1 MMEKKKPLIDPEAF
15 VNLEIRSLHTM
26 SMLRLASRCTRVA
39 QLSPRVCLTSF
50 TRCQSSISQNSDS
63 RNNKVHI
70 EEPKIALT
78 AKVFPLEKDEI
89 TENDVDEWLR
99 AVQTLKEGK
108 TAPETEAEVYLS
120 QLLQPEEFLKEEFVP
135 TKEQLAEVEKY
146 SNKAVPLP
154 IDPVIE
160 NFTNLIM
167 RDGKKE
173 RAQIKLSK
181 ALYMVYLKT
190 RRDPVEVLYET
201 LDKLGPLFQLKVK
214 KTGTA
219 KNRTVPFPLNRR
231 QRNRFA
237 ILWILEGAQKKKSLD
252 FSVRLAEEIIGAYE
266 GKSLG
271 YDKKLQ
277 LHKNAITNRAYIE
290 L

>member
-1 MMEKKKPLIDPEAF
+1 
-15 VNLEIRSLHTM
+15 M
-26 SMLRLASRCTRVA
+26 SMFRLASRHVNVARFTTRV
-39 QLSPRVCLTSF
+39 SISSF
-50 TRCQSSISQNSDS
+50 ARCQSSLTQKSAEPA
-63 RNNKVHI
+63 REVEI
-70 EEPKIALT
+70 EEPKISLT
-78 AKVFPLEKDEI
+78 TKVFPLEKDTI
-89 TENDVDEWLR
+89 TEKDVDEWLS
-99 AVQTLKEGK
+99 AVKTLKNGK
-108 TAPETEAEVYLS
+108 AAPETEAEVYLS

-135 TKEQLAEVEKY
+135 SEEQLAEVEKY
-146 SNKAVPLP
+146 SNKSVPLP
-154 IDPVIE
+154 NDPVIE

-173 RAQIKLSK
+173 RAQIKFSR

-219 KNRTVPFPLNRR
+219 KNRMVPFPLNRR
-231 QRNRFA
+231 QRNRYA
-237 ILWILEGAQKKKSLD
+237 ILWILEGAEKKKSLD

>member
-1 MMEKKKPLIDPEAF
+1 
-15 VNLEIRSLHTM
+15 M
-26 SMLRLASRCTRVA
+26 SMFRIVPRFANVA
-39 QLSPRVCLTSF
+39 RFTPRVSVVSF
-50 TRCQSSISQNSDS
+50 SRCQSTAAQIKAETPQT
-63 RNNKVHI
+63 VQI

-78 AKVFPLEKDEI
+78 AKVFPLEKDQI
-89 TENDVDEWLR
+89 TEKDVDEWLK
-99 AVQTLKEGK
+99 AVQTLKSGK
-108 TAPETEAEVYLS
+108 ATPETEAEVYLS
-120 QLLQPEEFLKEEFVP
+120 QLAQPEEFLKEEFVP
-135 TKEQLAEVEKY
+135 TEEQLNEVERY
-146 SNKAVPLP
+146 SNKSVPLP
-154 IDPVIE
+154 NDPVIE

-181 ALYMVYLKT
+181 ALYIVYLKT

-231 QRNRFA
+231 QRNRYA
-237 ILWILEGAQKKKSLD
+237 ILWIMGGAEKKKSLD

-271 YDKKLQ
+271 YEKKAQ
-277 LHKNAITNRAYIE
+277 LHKMAITNRAYIE